1 MQARPKSKQLFQD
14 LCKVIPGGVNSP
26 VRACLQMEQLP
37 MVVEKAFGDQ
47 LVDVDGHHYIDYCG
61 SWGALIHGHAHPA
74 ILKTVQ
80 QRMEKG
86 TSFGITTEIE
96 ERLASKVVEI
106 VDSVDQVRFVSS
118 GTEATM
124 SAIRLARGVTGREL
138 IVKFDGNYHG
148 HHDAFLVQA
157 GSGLLTHGFQS
168 LGAGVCSE
176 GVKQT
181 ISLPYNDV
189 EKARQLL
196 LHPDYCQR
204 IAAVIIEPIA
214 GNMGVV
220 PATESFLD
228 FLRKSTE
235 KIGALLIFDEVMSG
249 FRVALKG
256 AQGHFGIKPDLTCFG
271 KIIGGGFPAAA
282 FGGAKRIMSHLSP
295 LGAVYQAGT
304 LSGNPV
310 AMQAGL
316 TSLELLQLPNFYED
330 LEKKVALLL
339 NPIKELIKKEKM
351 NVALQ
356 QVGSMFTLFFGVPS
370 VCDLEE
376 AKQIDQKAFIKFFQ
390 TLFAQGIYIPPSP
403 YEAWFVSSAHTEE
416 HLIYTKEKIM
426 QFLKNYY

>member
-282 FGGAKRIMSHLSP
+282 FVGAKRIMPHLSP

-370 VCDLEE
+370 VCNLEE

-416 HLIYTKEKIM
+416 HLLYTKEKIM